1 MNSTAVLYQH
11 VPCSSTAVCSDYVCK
26 LNVCKY
32 LPVLYLNTL
41 SQHVLARSSTVLYRR
56 VMHDLSQQFIST
68 VYLNTY

>member
-1 MNSTAVLYQH
+1 MNSTAVLSQH

-56 VMHDLSQQFIST
+56 VMHDLSQQFI
-68 VYLNTY
+68 